1 MSVFNVP
8 GVGPITSTARTK
20 DQMNVLW
27 QDLVLQMLGIT
38 PAGPDDSAAYS
49 QVRLT
54 WPTDGQPD
62 WPLNFDVCFV
72 ETVTEADSYDQ
83 IMEHNI
89 VPNDDTTYTLAIVYT
104 RVWRV
109 RLVAYGP
116 NSGDRLR
123 QTKTCMT
130 LDFVHDTLAE
140 SNIYLIFELG
150 TPRRNPE
157 LFTNDWWERWD
168 FSVRMNEQVTDTL
181 VLPTMASVEVVLRD
195 AVGIRSDQTITF

>member
-1 MSVFNVP
+1 MSTINIP
-8 GVGPITSTARTK
+8 GVGPLVSTALTK
-20 DQMNVLW
+20 DQLNVLW
-27 QDLVLQMLGIT
+27 QDLVLRMLGVT
-38 PAGPDDSAAYS
+38 PAGPTDNTAYS
-49 QVRLT
+49 LVRIE

-62 WPLNFDVCFV
+62 WPLAFDVCFV
-72 ETVTEADSYDQ
+72 ESTMEADSYDQ
-83 IMEHNI
+83 IMERNV
-89 VPNDDTTYTLAIVYT
+89 VPNDDSTYTLTTVYT

-123 QTKTCMT
+123 QTKSCMT
-130 LDFVHDTLAE
+130 LDFAHDTLAE
-140 SNIYLIFELG
+140 SNLYLIFELG

-181 VLPTMASVEVVLRD
+181 VLPTMASVEVYIQD
-195 AVGIRSDQTITF
+195 AVGNTSDRTITF